1 MINEINQ
8 KLNKLREDIALK
20 NVLEN
25 KLKSLEVQ
33 LSKSEK
39 DLGKLKKL

>member
-39 DLGKLKKL
+39 DLGELKKL